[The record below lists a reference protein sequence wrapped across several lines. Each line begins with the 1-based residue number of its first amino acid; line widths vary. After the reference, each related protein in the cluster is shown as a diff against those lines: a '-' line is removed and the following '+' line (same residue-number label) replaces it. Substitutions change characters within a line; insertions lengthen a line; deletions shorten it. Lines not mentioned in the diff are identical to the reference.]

1 MIKITPI
8 FAILAVI
15 MLSACEPDYVINE
28 TYEMP
33 NDQWVY
39 EDSVRFDFT
48 IEDTLKL
55 YDLTLDVKYTTNY
68 RFQNLYTKIH
78 THFPDGQRLSK
89 PVSLELANAAGE
101 WRGNCNAET
110 CTTPI
115 PIQTGAYFNQSG
127 DYTIVVEQFMRESPV
142 NGVQS
147 LTLKVRDTGKQR

>member
-1 MIKITPI
+1 M
-8 FAILAVI
+8 LAVI
-15 MLSACEPDYVINE
+15 ALSACGPDYLIDE
-28 TYEMP
+28 TYDIP

-48 IEDTLKL
+48 IEDTLEL
-55 YDLTLDVKYTTNY
+55 YDLTLELKHTTGY
-68 RFQNLYTKIH
+68 PYQNLYTKIH
-78 THFPDGQRLSK
+78 TYFPDGQRLSK

-115 PIQTGAYFNQSG
+115 PIQTGAYFNQPG
-127 DYTIVVEQFMRESPV
+127 NYTIVVEQFMRESPV

-147 LTLKVRDTGKQR
+147 LTLKVRDTGKQRE